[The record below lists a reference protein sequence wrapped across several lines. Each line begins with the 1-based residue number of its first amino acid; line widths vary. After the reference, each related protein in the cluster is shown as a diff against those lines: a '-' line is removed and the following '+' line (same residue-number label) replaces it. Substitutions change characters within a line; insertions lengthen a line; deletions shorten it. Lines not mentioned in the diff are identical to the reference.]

1 MEIDRVERAIAAA
14 GFTALGAFHPTKDD
28 GVLPLDGTTVVATL
42 VLIGNAG
49 PAMWHRFEAE
59 RDGGT
64 DPMDTWSRQTIG
76 AVASALGG
84 GAYFPFD
91 KPYLPFQ
98 RWARRAGAYQPSPLG
113 MFIHPDFGLWHAYRG
128 ALGFATRLDLA
139 PEDPVPRT
147 APCASCVDK
156 PCLSTCPVGAFSNQG
171 YDVPACVAHL
181 QTDAGRDCM
190 ELGCRAR
197 RACPVGQPFHYAP
210 AQAHFHM
217 QAFLRAHMCD
227 NG

>member
-1 MEIDRVERAIAAA
+1 MEIDSVARAISDA
-14 GFTALGAFHPTKDD
+14 GFMALGAFHPTDDD
-28 GVLPLDGTTVVATL
+28 GVPALDGDTPVATL
-42 VLIGNAG
+42 ILIGNAG
-49 PAMWHRFEAE
+49 PAMWHRFEVE
-59 RDGGT
+59 RGGGA
-64 DPMDTWSRQTIG
+64 DPMDAWSRHRVG

-98 RWARRAGAYQPSPLG
+98 RWARRAGACQPSPLG

-128 ALGFATRLDLA
+128 ALGFAARLTLA
-139 PEDPVPRT
+139 AGSPMPPS
-147 APCASCVDK
+147 PCTSCADK
-156 PCLSTCPVGAFSNQG
+156 PCLSTCPVGAFTDQG

-181 QTDAGRDCM
+181 QSAAGRDCV

-197 RACPVGQPFHYAP
+197 RACPVGLSFQYEP

-217 QAFLRAHMCD
+217 RAFLRAHQAD
-227 NG
+227 NL